1 MEKVEK
7 TRVTIYLIKSSFKDF
22 NEIIEDNN
30 DVLEINQNDE
40 NTKIFYRKSNEFKPK
55 WLISFFEHT
64 GESEENKELDNIN
77 TENAKVILMKRIQFD
92 DGSYRIFAMPFGY
105 GKSMLKKDVY
115 EEQFGLKIVLNTI
128 ENNTIKSLSKTDI
141 GTNYKKSK
149 EQMPKA
155 STIYDFDFDVSME
168 LIKEVTAKSGDEFDG
183 VVINGNDGF
192 NFATDKNINNIDELL
207 KKLYSLYISSEY
219 KKHFA
224 WLDNI
229 KLVKSKELINELN
242 KTVVS
247 LLNDRQFNKIWLA
260 IPEIIDWPSIKGIK
274 ISGDKNIYDDID
286 CEAFLNSFI
295 DSKIIDFGQ
304 IENKEIA
311 TISNENNDKIKSWK
325 ASSCLVGSIIY
336 KGNTYSIDNGKWYKV
351 NEKFEKEI
359 NDYYDN
365 NISVSSI
372 ELIECPEFYDETK
385 YNQILTNSLKNSK
398 MLHETKISIGG
409 GQGNNI
415 EPCDI
420 IANHQLIFIKK
431 NGGSSQLSHL
441 FNQAAVS
448 SRAFKDK
455 EFRNKLRKKVG
466 EDVIEPEDNFASN
479 NYTITLGIID
489 DREEPKPHI
498 PFFSKVTIKNAS
510 KLIEDLGY
518 KFNVKNIRT
527 VVHNEHKK
535 VNEIIKELKKSENM
549 KSEFINEFKIT
560 YNDDLTNIDAY
571 TKKIGITVDD
581 YLSEV
586 FEKYGNN
593 VKNI

>member
-1 MEKVEK
+1 MEKAEK
-7 TRVTIYLIKSSFKDF
+7 TKVTIYLIKSSFKDF

-55 WLISFFEHT
+55 WLISFFKHT
-64 GESEENKELDNIN
+64 GESEENKELDDIN
-77 TENAKVILMKRIQFD
+77 TENAKVILMKRIQLD

-229 KLVKSKELINELN
+229 KLVKSKDLIRELN
-242 KTVVS
+242 KIAVTT
-247 LLNDRQFNKIWLA
+247 LNDRQFNKLWLA
-260 IPEIIDWPSIKGIK
+260 IPEIVDWSSINGIR
-274 ISGDKNIYDDID
+274 ISNDNNIYDDIECD
-286 CEAFLNSFI
+286 AFLNSFTN
-295 DSKIIDFGQ
+295 SKITDFDQ
-304 IENKEIA
+304 IENKDIFA
-311 TISNENNDKIKSWK
+311 ILNENKPPLKWK
-325 ASSCLVGSIIY
+325 ASLCLVGSITY
-336 KGNTYSIDNGKWYKV
+336 KGNTYSIDNGKWYKID
-351 NEKFEKEI
+351 EEFEKDI
-359 NDYYDN
+359 NNYYEN
-365 NISVSSI
+365 NINVSNT
-372 ELIECPEFYDETK
+372 ELIKCPEFYDETR
-385 YNQILTNSLKNSK
+385 YNQTLNDSLENSK
-398 MLHETKISIGG
+398 MIHKTTISIGG
-409 GQGNNI
+409 GAGNGI

-455 EFRNKLRKKVG
+455 DFRIKLREKFG
-466 EDVIEPEDNFASN
+466 NDIIESEEDFISS

-489 DREEPKPHI
+489 DREGTKPHI

-518 KFNVKNIRT
+518 KFNVRNIST
-527 VVHNEHKK
+527 VIHKEYEK
-535 VNEIIKELKKSENM
+535 VKEIIKELKKSQNM
-549 KSEFINEFKIT
+549 KSDFINKFKLKYKDEIK
-560 YNDDLTNIDAY
+560 NIEAY
-571 TKKIGITVDD
+571 AEKINTTVDN
-581 YLSEV
+581 YLGEV
-586 FEKYGNN
+586 FE
-593 VKNI
+593 NIIIKI

>member
-1 MEKVEK
+1 M
-7 TRVTIYLIKSSFKDF
+7 
-22 NEIIEDNN
+22 
-30 DVLEINQNDE
+30 
-40 NTKIFYRKSNEFKPK
+40 
-55 WLISFFEHT
+55 ISFFKHT
-64 GESEENKELDNIN
+64 SESEENKELDDIN
-77 TENAKVILMKRIQFD
+77 TENAKVILMKRIQLD

-105 GKSMLKKDVY
+105 GKSMLQKDVY

-168 LIKEVTAKSGDEFDG
+168 LIKEVTAKSGDEFDN
-183 VVINGNDGF
+183 VVISGNDGF

-207 KKLYSLYISSEY
+207 IKLYDLYTSSKY
-219 KKHFA
+219 TTHFA

-365 NISVSSI
+365 NISVSNI